1 VASHQYSCRWR
12 NLVRCCG
19 WKTTL
24 GSGDYPGSHGVR
36 TSPQDFQCETDL
48 SPSSSLITSFFGYK
62 AIHLYDRYGWAV
74 LVVTVI
80 IMLGFGGKHF
90 VNVPVAKG
98 NDARL
103 GVLSYGAL
111 VWSWGITWTPL
122 AADYSLYM
130 PSKTSKWQTFV
141 WTFSGIYFSST
152 FAFLIGVAI
161 ATLVSNPDPAYNFPA
176 VYDARG
182 IGGLVGAVF
191 NGYGTGV
198 RGFGR
203 FIEVV
208 LAFSIMGANIPNIY
222 SFGLC
227 VQAISDWTQ
236 KIPRILVT
244 LFGFAVAL
252 TVSCILRNRF
262 VEALE
267 NFLNLLSYWYV
278 L

>member
-1 VASHQYSCRWR
+1 
-12 NLVRCCG
+12 
-19 WKTTL
+19 
-24 GSGDYPGSHGVR
+24 
-36 TSPQDFQCETDL
+36 
-48 SPSSSLITSFFGYK
+48 
-62 AIHLYDRYGWAV
+62 
-74 LVVTVI
+74 
-80 IMLGFGGKHF
+80 MLGFGGKHF
-90 VNVPVAKG
+90 VNVPMATG

-103 GVLSYGAL
+103 GVLSYGTL

-130 PSKTSKWQTFV
+130 ASKTSKWQTFV

-152 FAFLIGVAI
+152 FAFLIGLAI

-191 NGYGTGV
+191 NGYDTEV

-203 FIEVV
+203 FVEVV

-227 VQAISDWTQ
+227 LQVISDWTQ

-244 LFGFAVAL
+244 LF
-252 TVSCILRNRF
+252 VS
-262 VEALE
+262 
-267 NFLNLLSYWYV
+267 LL